1 MASRYE
7 NNEIQ
12 KLKDGR
18 RVYRTKRMPNIPKKD
33 TDIYVAT
40 QDGDRYDTLAYQFYG
55 DSSLHWIIRCA
66 NNIHSGDI
74 APADGTILRIP
85 KYYLEI
91 LNKYRS

>member
-40 QDGDRYDTLAYQFYG
+40 QDGDRYDTLAYQFY
-55 DSSLHWIIRCA
+55 
-66 NNIHSGDI
+66 
-74 APADGTILRIP
+74 
-85 KYYLEI
+85 
-91 LNKYRS
+91 